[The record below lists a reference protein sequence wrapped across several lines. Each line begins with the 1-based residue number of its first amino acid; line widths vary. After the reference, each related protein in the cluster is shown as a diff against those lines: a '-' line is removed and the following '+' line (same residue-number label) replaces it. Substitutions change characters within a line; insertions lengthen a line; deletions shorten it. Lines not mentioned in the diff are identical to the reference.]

1 MSEEQQEWTG
11 RERRKNQD
19 RRKTPDRR
27 EDIRF
32 EPGKSDRRQSRGRRK
47 DEQDPWMK
55 NRDS

>member
-1 MSEEQQEWTG
+1 MTEEQQWNG
-11 RERRKNQD
+11 RERRKNLD
-19 RRKTPDRR
+19 RRTTPDRR

-32 EPGKSDRRQSRGRRK
+32 EPGKKDRRENRGRRQ

>member
-1 MSEEQQEWTG
+1 MSEQEQWTG
-11 RERRKNQD
+11 RERRKNPD
-19 RRKTPDRR
+19 RRQTPDRR

-32 EPGKSDRRQSRGRRK
+32 DLSKQDRRKDRGRRK